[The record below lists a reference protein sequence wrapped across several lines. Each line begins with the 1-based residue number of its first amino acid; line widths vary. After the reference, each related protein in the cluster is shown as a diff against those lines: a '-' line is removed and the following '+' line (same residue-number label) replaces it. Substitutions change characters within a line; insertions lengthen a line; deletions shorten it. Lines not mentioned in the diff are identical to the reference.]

1 MDPLFPPPFEWP
13 NQKKMQF
20 GENSLEENKFSIIFD
35 EVLEE
40 ESLMKLY
47 ENAEKD
53 ENMGEIDEEDEY
65 YEDEGKEWVEEN
77 WMFIFL
83 LLSLLWFF
91 VWIHFWPGRCTK

>member
-91 VWIHFWPGRCTK
+91 VWIHFLAR

>member
-1 MDPLFPPPFEWP
+1 
-13 NQKKMQF
+13 MQF
-20 GENSLEENKFSIIFD
+20 GENALEENKFSIIFD

-53 ENMGEIDEEDEY
+53 ENIGEIDEEDEY

-83 LLSLLWFF
+83 ILSFCF
-91 VWIHFWPGRCTK
+91 DS

>member
-77 WMFIFL
+77 
-83 LLSLLWFF
+83 
-91 VWIHFWPGRCTK
+91 